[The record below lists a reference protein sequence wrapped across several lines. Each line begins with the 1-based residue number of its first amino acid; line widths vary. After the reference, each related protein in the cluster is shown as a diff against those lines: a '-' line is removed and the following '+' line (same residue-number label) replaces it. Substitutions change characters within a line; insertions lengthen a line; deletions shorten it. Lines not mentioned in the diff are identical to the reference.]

1 MLNRSG
7 CNSGVNASVMGHWGC
22 DNRRRAMAYGLSQHV
37 LMAGLGLK
45 VVGSIERDP
54 DLMAMS
60 APIGV
65 VGTPVKS
72 HGIEGTIILNQPLF
86 DKVTSIELCC
96 RVCHQRDWRSG
107 NQIGCKGCQ
116 RRVLG

>member
-7 CNSGVNASVMGHWGC
+7 CNGGVNASAMSHQSC
-22 DNRRRAMAYGLSQHV
+22 DDRRRAMAYGLSQHV
-37 LMAGLGLK
+37 LMVGLGLK

-60 APIGV
+60 VPIDV
-65 VGTPVKS
+65 VGMPVKG

-86 DKVTSIELCC
+86 DEVASIELCIAKF
-96 RVCHQRDWRSG
+96 VM
-107 NQIGCKGCQ
+107 
-116 RRVLG
+116 